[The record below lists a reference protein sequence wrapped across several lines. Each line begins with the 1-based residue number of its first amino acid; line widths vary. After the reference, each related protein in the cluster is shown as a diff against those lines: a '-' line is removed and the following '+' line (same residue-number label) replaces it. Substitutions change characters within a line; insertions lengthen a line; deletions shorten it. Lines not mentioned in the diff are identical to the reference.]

1 MMRVLR
7 AYYRVRLNTDAE
19 IDDLLQAALLK
30 IHFARDRYHA
40 ELSLKTWVFTI
51 ASRTL
56 IDHWRGKSSDA
67 KVFDPNYTEAG
78 EEHDPIAQMPAF
90 AIGPDLKLELTEDI
104 NKALLQLKPIDR
116 SIVYLYGVEGFSMAE
131 IAKTLSLTEGAVKL
145 RAHRAYAELRKLLV
159 LMILMGVF
167 RWMH

>member
-1 MMRVLR
+1 M
-7 AYYRVRLNTDAE
+7 
-19 IDDLLQAALLK
+19 
-30 IHFARDRYHA
+30 
-40 ELSLKTWVFTI
+40 
-51 ASRTL
+51 
-56 IDHWRGKSSDA
+56 
-67 KVFDPNYTEAG
+67 
-78 EEHDPIAQMPAF
+78 AQMPTS

-104 NKALLQLKPIDR
+104 NQALLHLKPIDR